1 MINSRM
7 RVTLAV
13 VVVLLIGGCSAV
25 PPNLSLDEQAAERR
39 TVQIRSFAGWD
50 RLEVMIAAS
59 GALRDLGF
67 VVEEVDDELG
77 LISAV
82 TERDISEP
90 ANELLKFGL
99 LLVTGQIMP
108 MPEREELYVS
118 LLISDSPQRNVYV
131 TGERKI
137 WNDDGVLSSWGRVE
151 QTEFYQRLFDSMST
165 ALFVEDE
172 L

>member
-1 MINSRM
+1 MGSRLRDM
-7 RVTLAV
+7 RLV
-13 VVVLLIGGCSAV
+13 VVALLLSACSAV
-25 PPNLSLDEQAAERR
+25 PPDLRLDEQVAERR
-39 TVQIRSFAGWD
+39 AVQIRSFAGRD

-67 VVEEVDDELG
+67 VVEEIDDELG
-77 LISAV
+77 LVAAV
-82 TERDISEP
+82 TERDISGP
-90 ANELLKFGL
+90 GNDLLKFGL
-99 LLVTGQIMP
+99 LLLTGQIMP

-118 LLISDSPQRNVYV
+118 MLISGNSQRNVYV
-131 TGERKI
+131 TGERKV
-137 WNDDGVLSSWGRVE
+137 WNDDGVLASWGRVE

>member
-1 MINSRM
+1 MGSRACVRCVM
-7 RVTLAV
+7 AV
-13 VVVLLIGGCSAV
+13 ALLQGACSAV
-25 PPNLSLDEQAAERR
+25 PPDLRLDEQVAERR
-39 TVQIRSFAGWD
+39 AVQIRNFAGRD

-67 VVEEVDDELG
+67 IIEEIDDELG
-77 LISAV
+77 LVSAV
-82 TERDISEP
+82 TERDISDP

-99 LLVTGQIMP
+99 LLLTGQIMP

-118 LLISDSPQRNVYV
+118 MLISGDPKRSVYV
-131 TGERKI
+131 NGERKI
-137 WNDDGVLSSWGRVE
+137 WNDDGVLASWGRVE
-151 QTEFYQRLFDSMST
+151 QAEFYQRLFDSMST